1 MFSIYC
7 ENNVVE
13 NIDTV
18 LLDKDGT
25 LIDAH
30 IYWGEIIKKRATKL
44 INFYKINNMYFGK
57 ICLAMGYDV
66 NTNKLVE
73 SGPIALLP
81 RNDVILILQ
90 NFLKDISITT
100 EYEDISAIFDTVNKE
115 FLPYINDYVKL
126 IDGSLSLLSDLKNAG
141 AKLAVVTSDSSDNTL
156 NILDFLDIKK
166 YFDLIIGKDS
176 CDNPKRSG
184 KPAILAMSKLCSL
197 PENTI
202 CIGDAKMD
210 ADMAQNANLKASILV
225 ATGQTSFNTL
235 RKYSDFA
242 VKSLLELKIK

>member
-1 MFSIYC
+1 MLSIYC

-25 LIDAH
+25 FIDAH
-30 IYWGEIIKKRATKL
+30 IYWGEIIKRRASKL
-44 INFYKINNMYFGK
+44 IDFYKISNILFDK

-66 NTNKLVE
+66 KINKLIE

-90 NFLKDISITT
+90 NFFKDISITT

-126 IDGSLSLLSDLKNAG
+126 IDGSVSLLSNLKNAG
-141 AKLAVVTSDSSDNTL
+141 AKIAVVTSDSYDNTL
-156 NILDFLDIKK
+156 NILEFLHLYTK
-166 YFDLIIGKDS
+166 
-176 CDNPKRSG
+176 
-184 KPAILAMSKLCSL
+184 
-197 PENTI
+197 E
-202 CIGDAKMD
+202 
-210 ADMAQNANLKASILV
+210 
-225 ATGQTSFNTL
+225 
-235 RKYSDFA
+235 
-242 VKSLLELKIK
+242 